1 MKQAKETTAGIHMM
15 RIPFVSEY
23 EGVVDIVECENA
35 VMNWQDMGSITVD
48 ADNRRHNPS
57 KGESPIIIAGGS
69 GALSFEII
77 PMDERRNNAG
87 FRPIVTGINMFNVT
101 AGQVVPIGTL
111 YMDGNPVRV
120 PKYPLD
126 GGDIAAYIPGTKL
139 QMRESLD
146 DEDYKVYGIYIG
158 GNAFIA
164 DRVLL
169 TGVSATD
176 LSSGVE
182 NNISIVTDKQP
193 EPAKEDD
200 ATKANPVLSLNE
212 AYGDKNSIFW
222 YWCNATGD
230 INIPGKPSMYCGK
243 EEEMPVEAKEIY
255 EKFWSELMNQNCYVI
270 QHNNV
275 FGIGLGFL
283 LDDSYMDELVAQSSE
298 ELKKLMLTS
307 DVFCTL
313 RTAAGK
319 AFAKHIAKLNPS
331 ATVFYGEKTDPC
343 GDEVVVFIPAKA
355 LTTAEDLA
363 LFSKEL
369 DGENGYGYF
378 EKMFKELIPFVV
390 AETLSSLKE
399 TVDLV
404 ISENSPKDGNY
415 QSDLY
420 AAGCHDAMIRLMNL
434 MGIKHDLQYIFPF

>member
-23 EGVVDIVECENA
+23 EGMVDIVECENA

-69 GALSFEII
+69 GALSFETI
-77 PMDERRNNAG
+77 PMDERRDNAG

-126 GGDIAAYIPGTKL
+126 GGNIAAYIPGTKL

-182 NNISIVTDKQP
+182 NHISIVTDKQP

-200 ATKANPVLSLNE
+200 ANKANPVLSLNE
-212 AYGDKNSIFW
+212 AYEDKNSIFW
-222 YWCNATGD
+222 YWCNACGEINTPGADRMAVGD
-230 INIPGKPSMYCGK
+230 V
-243 EEEMPVEAKEIY
+243 EDMPAPVQDIY
-255 EKFWSELMNQNCYVI
+255 ENFWTELYELTCYVV
-270 QHNNV
+270 QYNAQN
-275 FGIGLGFL
+275 GLALCAL
-283 LDDSYMDELVAQSSE
+283 LDDSYIKDLVEGSKLLKDYAEGEPFIATIRRIAGKMAAQHMAELVPEGDKVLFGDDTDPDGDEILIFIPQKNLTTREELEALCKKWSE
-298 ELKKLMLTS
+298 EVYT
-307 DVFCTL
+307 
-313 RTAAGK
+313 
-319 AFAKHIAKLNPS
+319 
-331 ATVFYGEKTDPC
+331 
-343 GDEVVVFIPAKA
+343 
-355 LTTAEDLA
+355 
-363 LFSKEL
+363 
-369 DGENGYGYF
+369 YF
-378 EKMFKELIPFVV
+378 EKMFKELIPIVV
-390 AETLSSLKE
+390 AETLSSLKD

-404 ISENSPKDGNY
+404 ISENTPKDGNY

-420 AAGCHDAMIRLMNL
+420 AAGCHDGMVMLMNY
-434 MGIKHDLQYIFPF
+434 MGIKHNRQYIYPF